1 MSKPTGG
8 RSPPG
13 KKPFRA
19 GQKPGKPG
27 AYSTRLIQKA
37 TAGKRPPSAHSGG
50 NRGPNSESG
59 GKSAGRTERTPD
71 RDVRPASGARFNGS
85 KRSFAGP
92 RTADG
97 GKRPYEGPAGRAEGG
112 KRFEGSKR
120 TFQASAR
127 DVRASARDLQ
137 ASARDAEGSKPNRF
151 KRVRLDR
158 NAPAE
163 RDRSEPGRNARPHR
177 ERNDD
182 TRRERP
188 GSFDGPRGD
197 RSEAR
202 SDARTSHRNFGDTR
216 QRELDRS
223 TRAAPR
229 TTSSDDARPEGRDRA
244 APRPQRSETPNRDRN
259 DTRAP
264 ARAAPSNRSDRSE
277 GRRPEQRTRDRPEHE
292 RTRNPAPRSA
302 PTPSGERGFKV
313 KPMPKS
319 APGRALAS
327 SDTSGSP
334 SEPMRIAKAMARSGL
349 CSRRD
354 AERWIAEGR
363 VALNGRIL
371 DTPAIEVGPTD
382 KIVVDGQPLPAAE
395 PAQIWRYYKP
405 RGLVT
410 THSDPEGRPT
420 VFDALPADM
429 PRVVSIGRLDYNT
442 EGLLLLTND
451 GELARHLELPAT
463 GWLRRYRVRAY
474 GRVSQSDLDALKD
487 GVTIEG
493 VRYGG
498 IDAHLDSVQA
508 GNMWLTIGL
517 REGKN
522 REVRRILGSLALE
535 VNRLIR
541 ISYGP
546 FQLTDLTPGMVEPI
560 KRRVLADQLGPQA
573 AEFGLTGAIDGYK
586 ARQAKLT
593 PTSRKTKDDDE

>member
-37 TAGKRPPSAHSGG
+37 TAGKRPPSVHVGAK
-50 NRGPNSESG
+50 RGPGGESPGNSS
-59 GKSAGRTERTPD
+59 RPERD
-71 RDVRPASGARFNGS
+71 ARPASGARFNGS
-85 KRSFAGP
+85 KRSFAGQ
-92 RTADG
+92 RSAEG
-97 GKRPYEGPAGRAEGG
+97 GKRPFEGRPGRAEGG

-120 TFQASAR
+120 TFQAG
-127 DVRASARDLQ
+127 
-137 ASARDAEGSKPNRF
+137 ARDAARDTDGAKPNRF

-158 NAPAE
+158 NAPPE
-163 RDRSEPGRNARPHR
+163 RDRSTPDRNARPHR

-188 GSFDGPRGD
+188 DRDAAPRHDGPRAE
-197 RSEAR
+197 RSQH
-202 SDARTSHRNFGDTR
+202 RTPHRNFGDTR

-229 TTSSDDARPEGRDRA
+229 TARSDDVRPERTDRPPPRDD
-244 APRPQRSETPNRDRN
+244 RS
-259 DTRAP
+259 
-264 ARAAPSNRSDRSE
+264 AAPSNRNDRSE
-277 GRRPEQRTRDRPEHE
+277 GRRPQQRDRDRPAEQNRDRSERE
-292 RTRNPAPRSA
+292 RTHNLAPRSA
-302 PTPSGERGFKV
+302 STPSGERGFKA
-313 KPMPKS
+313 KPMPQS
-319 APGRALAS
+319 VARGAAPGRAPV

-334 SEPMRIAKAMARSGL
+334 SQPMRIAKAMARSGL

-410 THSDPEGRPT
+410 THSDPEGRAT

-498 IDAHLDSVQA
+498 IEAHLDSVQA

-586 ARQAKLT
+586 ARQAKL
-593 PTSRKTKDDDE
+593 SGNRKSQDDDE

>member
-19 GQKPGKPG
+19 GQRPGKPG

-37 TAGKRPPSAHSGG
+37 TAGKRPPSPHAGSKGG
-50 NRGPNSESG
+50 PRTE
-59 GKSAGRTERTPD
+59 SAGSSSRSD
-71 RDVRPASGARFNGS
+71 RDARPASGARFNGS

-92 RTADG
+92 RTAEGGKHRPEG
-97 GKRPYEGPAGRAEGG
+97 GKRFEGSAGRAEGG

-120 TFQASAR
+120 SFSAAAPRDGAR
-127 DVRASARDLQ
+127 DT
-137 ASARDAEGSKPNRF
+137 DAAKPNRF

-158 NAPAE
+158 NAPPE
-163 RDRSEPGRNARPHR
+163 RDRSEPDRNARPHR

-182 TRRERP
+182 TRR
-188 GSFDGPRGD
+188 D
-197 RSEAR
+197 RNASPR
-202 SDARTSHRNFGDTR
+202 SDAPRGERSEPRSSHRNFGDTR

-223 TRAAPR
+223 SRAAPR
-229 TTSSDDARPEGRDRA
+229 TVRSDEARPERTDRA
-244 APRPQRSETPNRDRN
+244 PRSDRN

-277 GRRPEQRTRDRPEHE
+277 GRRPEQSSRDRPERD
-292 RTRNPAPRSA
+292 RTHNPAPRSA

-319 APGRALAS
+319 APGRAAPS
-327 SDTSGSP
+327 TDTSGSP

-363 VALNGRIL
+363 VAINGRIL

-474 GRVSQSDLDALKD
+474 GRVSQQDLDALKD

-498 IDAHLDSVQA
+498 IEAHLDSVQA

-560 KRRVLADQLGPQA
+560 KRRVLADQLGPEA
-573 AEFGLTGAIDGYK
+573 ATFGLTGAIDGYK
-586 ARQAKLT
+586 ARQSKLT
-593 PTSRKTKDDDE
+593 PSSRKPQDDDE